1 MSDETPVPANSGRG
15 TDGTDEVA
23 GAPVL
28 ELTDVSRDYHSL
40 RPLRV
45 AALSV
50 CPRARVAL
58 AGFDRVTAEVF
69 LNLVSGAILPDRG
82 DVRVFGR
89 STTMIQDDVEWM
101 ASLDRFGIV
110 TERAML
116 LDGFTIA
123 QNLVL
128 PISLD
133 LDPIPADVE
142 QKMRALAKEVGLTD
156 EWLTKPAAQA
166 EGAVRMR
173 MHLARALALDPRV
186 LLMEHPTATLPR
198 DEVKPL
204 AEVVVALVRARGLT
218 LIVLT
223 EDDVFA
229 DAVADARYKLQPG
242 TGVLAPVKRRWWPF

>member
-1 MSDETPVPANSGRG
+1 MSDDRPVPANRG
-15 TDGTDEVA
+15 TDAPA
-23 GAPVL
+23 GASVL
-28 ELTDVSRDYHSL
+28 EMRDVSRDYRGL

-45 AALSV
+45 AALTV
-50 CPRARVAL
+50 PPRARVAL

-82 DVRVFGR
+82 DVRIFGQ
-89 STTMIQDDVEWM
+89 STTTIADDVAWM

-123 QNLVL
+123 QNLIL

-133 LDPIPADVE
+133 LDPIPDDIA
-142 QKMRALAKEVGLTD
+142 QKMRALAAEVRLAD
-156 EWLTKPAAQA
+156 EWLTRPAAQA
-166 EGAVRMR
+166 EPAIRMR
-173 MHLARALALDPRV
+173 MHLARALALDPQV
-186 LLMEHPTATLPR
+186 LLMEHPTASLPR

-204 AEVVVALVRARGLT
+204 AEVVRALVRARGLT
-218 LIVLT
+218 LVTLT
-223 EDDVFA
+223 EDEPFA
-229 DAVADARYKLQPG
+229 EAVAEERYKLQPG